1 MSDRSNPAPDHLF
14 KLVIIGDA
22 GVGKS
27 SLLLRFTEDNFSTN
41 YISTIGVDFRF
52 RTLNI
57 KKKIVKLQIWD
68 TAGQERFRTITSAYY
83 RGADGVILVYDV
95 TSMDSF
101 KHVEDWLEQVN
112 KYASEDT
119 AKLIVG
125 NKADL
130 VEDKKVRSE
139 EALEFGKKFNID
151 VIETSAKTADNVDK
165 AFNRLGE
172 QLIETRGDVPDKKR
186 DTGRVKLKHVKAG
199 GSRKCCK

>member
-1 MSDRSNPAPDHLF
+1 MANPQPDHLF

-57 KKKIVKLQIWD
+57 KQKIVKLQIWD

-95 TSMDSF
+95 TSSDSF

-130 VEDKKVRSE
+130 IKDKKVSSD
-139 EALEFGKKFNID
+139 EALDFGKKFGID
-151 VIETSAKTADNVDK
+151 VVETSAKTATNVDV

-172 QLIETRGDVPDKKR
+172 QLIETRGSNSEKKR
-186 DTGRVKLKHVKAG
+186 DAGRVKLKHVKTG

>member
-1 MSDRSNPAPDHLF
+1 MANPQPDHLF

-57 KKKIVKLQIWD
+57 KQKIVKLQIWD

-95 TSMDSF
+95 TSDESF

-130 VEDKKVRSE
+130 IKDKKVSSE
-139 EALEFGKKFNID
+139 DALQFGVKFGID

-172 QLIETRGDVPDKKR
+172 KLIETRGSTSEKKR
-186 DTGRVKLKHVKAG
+186 DAGRVKLKHVKTG
-199 GSRKCCK
+199 GGRKCCK

>member
-1 MSDRSNPAPDHLF
+1 M
-14 KLVIIGDA
+14 VI
-22 GVGKS
+22 
-27 SLLLRFTEDNFSTN
+27 F
-41 YISTIGVDFRF
+41 
-52 RTLNI
+52 
-57 KKKIVKLQIWD
+57 QWD

-95 TSMDSF
+95 TNSDSF

-130 VEDKKVRSE
+130 VKDKKVQSAD
-139 EALEFGKKFNID
+139 ALAFGEKFKID
-151 VIETSAKTADNVDK
+151 VIETSAKTADNVDN

-172 QLIETRGDVPDKKR
+172 KLIETRGDAAEKKR
-186 DTGRVKLKHVKAG
+186 DAGRVKLKHVKTG
-199 GSRKCCK
+199 GSKKCCK

>member
-1 MSDRSNPAPDHLF
+1 MANPQPDHLF

-57 KKKIVKLQIWD
+57 KQKIVKLQIWD

-83 RGADGVILVYDV
+83 RGADGVILVYDF
-95 TSMDSF
+95 TSDESL
-101 KHVEDWLEQVN
+101 KHFEDWLEQVN

-130 VEDKKVRSE
+130 IKDKRLS
-139 EALEFGKKFNID
+139 ID
-151 VIETSAKTADNVDK
+151 WAK
-165 AFNRLGE
+165 
-172 QLIETRGDVPDKKR
+172 
-186 DTGRVKLKHVKAG
+186 
-199 GSRKCCK
+199 S

>member
-1 MSDRSNPAPDHLF
+1 VTRHPLCNYQM
-14 KLVIIGDA
+14 KLPM
-22 GVGKS
+22 
-27 SLLLRFTEDNFSTN
+27 L
-41 YISTIGVDFRF
+41 
-52 RTLNI
+52 
-57 KKKIVKLQIWD
+57 
-68 TAGQERFRTITSAYY
+68 RTITSAYY

-95 TSMDSF
+95 TNLDSF

-130 VEDKKVRSE
+130 VQDKKVQSE
-139 EALEFGKKFNID
+139 DALAFGEKFSID

-172 QLIETRGDVPDKKR
+172 KLIETRGDVAEKKR
-186 DTGRVKLKHVKAG
+186 DAGRVKLKHVKTG
-199 GSRKCCK
+199 GSKKCCK

>member
-1 MSDRSNPAPDHLF
+1 MADRGNPAPDHLF

-95 TSMDSF
+95 TNRDSF
-101 KHVEDWLEQVN
+101 GHVEDWLEQVN

-130 VEDKKVRSE
+130 IEDKKVNSE
-139 EALEFGKKFNID
+139 EALAMGEKHGIH
-151 VIETSAKTADNVDK
+151 VIETSAKTADNVDM

-172 QLIETRGDVPDKKR
+172 KLIETRGDVAEKKR
-186 DTGRVKLKHVKAG
+186 VEGRVKLKHVKTG

>member
-1 MSDRSNPAPDHLF
+1 MANPQPDHLF

-57 KKKIVKLQIWD
+57 KQKIVKLQIWD

-95 TSMDSF
+95 TSDESF

-130 VEDKKVRSE
+130 IKDKQVSSED
-139 EALEFGKKFNID
+139 ALQFGVKFGID

-172 QLIETRGDVPDKKR
+172 KLIETRGSTSEKKR
-186 DTGRVKLKHVKAG
+186 DAGRVKLKHVKTG
-199 GSRKCCK
+199 GGRKCCK